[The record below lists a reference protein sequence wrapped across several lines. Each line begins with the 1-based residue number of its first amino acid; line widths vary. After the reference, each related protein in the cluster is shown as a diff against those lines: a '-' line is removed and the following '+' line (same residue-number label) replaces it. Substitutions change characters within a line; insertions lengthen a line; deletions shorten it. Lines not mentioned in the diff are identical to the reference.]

1 MMNRPMMGKTLFAVC
16 VGLFLVLHMPI
27 PTDAHSS
34 NDAGTT
40 LEEKKAQG
48 RFSSFLG
55 GITSS
60 FKAKE
65 TADVGE
71 RSLLRQFPD
80 VQRSPDVNPG
90 DNRMTINGDSE
101 IYHDQGDHS
110 VSDMVSSLFRGIKD
124 GLAGK
129 DVGMQALSK
138 DYDIGNL
145 MKDNAGVVVCFFWG
159 DFHYVTHT
167 MYPSNVM
174 HLFLVELQ
182 ESIHYLNGKES
193 RNAAKMKE
201 AAKSEL
207 PLEESAEVQQPWFRS
222 PTEEDDG
229 SKNDFAQRMEEV
241 ALLKELFE
249 RSYHQQRKVV
259 EGEVQHLLRSE
270 VRSLCCTFNVSF
282 L

>member
-1 MMNRPMMGKTLFAVC
+1 MKKQQSTSMMNRPMMGKTLLAVC

-101 IYHDQGDHS
+101 IYHDQTDHS

-145 MKDNAGVVVCFFWG
+145 MKDAAGKNPSPSEEKAQGVDLAAREGAFFHDVVKR
-159 DFHYVTHT
+159 
-167 MYPSNVM
+167 
-174 HLFLVELQ
+174 EL
-182 ESIHYLNGKES
+182 SVSSVWYRVS
-193 RNAAKMKE
+193 
-201 AAKSEL
+201 
-207 PLEESAEVQQPWFRS
+207 FRS
-222 PTEEDDG
+222 FSYSYPL
-229 SKNDFAQRMEEV
+229 AQT
-241 ALLKELFE
+241 
-249 RSYHQQRKVV
+249 S
-259 EGEVQHLLRSE
+259 
-270 VRSLCCTFNVSF
+270 TFIR
-282 L
+282 